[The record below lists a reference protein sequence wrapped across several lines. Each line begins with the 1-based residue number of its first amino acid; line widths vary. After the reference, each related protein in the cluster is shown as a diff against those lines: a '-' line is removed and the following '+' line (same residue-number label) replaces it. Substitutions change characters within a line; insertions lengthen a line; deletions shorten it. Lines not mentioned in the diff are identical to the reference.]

1 MFDSLENITVAELWA
16 LEDESLFKSYL
27 ELQKVLEPAPRFVG
41 LDARPLGQLEFGQ
54 VANIKE
60 LKSNPSPAGILEAFN
75 FVFGM
80 NEKTYQAAPVV
91 SYFYAL
97 NWILKEVDRIVE
109 IENKMLADQPDP
121 LYEMAG
127 AKALEM
133 FKELPVLDMLAQR
146 YNQPP
151 QIIETWSYNFVFS
164 LLLMI
169 KKTGEVRENYDR
181 LKKISKPK

>member
-1 MFDSLENITVAELWA
+1 MFEDLENITVGQLWA
-16 LEDESLFKSYL
+16 LEDESLFSSYL
-27 ELQKVLEPAPRFVG
+27 DLKKVLTPAPKFCG
-41 LDARPLGQLEFGQ
+41 FDARPLGQLEFGQ

-60 LKSNPSPAGILEAFN
+60 LRNNPTPAGILEAFN
-75 FVFGM
+75 YVFGM
-80 NEKTYQAAPVV
+80 KEKTYFAADVV
-91 SYFYAL
+91 SYFYAF
-97 NWILKEVDRIVE
+97 NWILKEVDLIIE
-109 IENKMLADQPDP
+109 IENKMLADKPDP

-127 AKALEM
+127 AKSLEM

-151 QIIETWSYNFVFS
+151 QVVETWSYNFVFS

-169 KKTGEVRENYDR
+169 KKTAEVKENYDH